1 MTDKEL
7 AQRLTGALDERIARA
22 SAAPVV
28 RERMNHMPS
37 ADVLTSP
44 QVKAIPVKQLRWK
57 NAIAAVLVVGM
68 LGGIGLGASKLLNRS
83 RHAQTGESGNNPV
96 VQTTEAATQNAEP
109 LPDAELPVVSFE
121 EDTKTLRVVGTGNY
135 DRIDLSRLPE
145 AANMIVEDDDFE
157 YRILPTVLFGKDSPI
172 EDPVSYL
179 PGYLEHVDQSL
190 AAIRKFVTDNST
202 NENVIAQTQK
212 HVKLSLNAFGSNN
225 INNSYTIDIVTGG
238 AFRLVGTHY
247 TLGLLYSSQFN
258 RDWKYVVYS
267 TWVDLYNNP
276 YCQMLFEDHSE
287 YYEACFYAPYF
298 QQAGGSWDL
307 RDRNNTVLLYD
318 VISWCN
324 LVFGRDWGGGTDETG
339 HLSDMLPSL
348 GAAKEGSNLSL
359 SEALSFMEYL
369 AEHYGADKVTA
380 YCFDA
385 CAMGYGESLSFEA
398 AFGTDFAAA
407 KAAWE
412 QSLIER
418 FGDGSEEPA
427 ELPQVSY
434 DADSRTVRITG
445 TTGYDRLD
453 LSSYMDNAMSLE
465 VEDDRFQFSTYVAL
479 LANRFDDPAAELPAY
494 LNRLDRSIDFIANYI
509 SDAAPNEEIAAQT
522 RKPVKIT
529 MQANAKSYSN
539 NTEDITLFL
548 GSAFKRHGVIYT
560 SALLNPACVTWY
572 QLGYIY
578 WVSFCLDPYNTL
590 YVGVTFEDAREY
602 TYYKDYFRMGGTGD
616 PTPENFTLLNDANAW
631 YNLVHGRDW
640 GGSETEC
647 GHINED
653 SSFNGDPNLEGNDLG
668 VAEAVSLINYLAE
681 QYGEKQVAAFCFD
694 TCTLEEAFGTDFAT
708 ARAAWEQSLLDRF
721 GDGSENP

>member
-22 SAAPVV
+22 SAAPVA
-28 RERMNHMPS
+28 RERMNHMPA
-37 ADVLTSP
+37 ADDLTSS

-68 LGGIGLGASKLLNRS
+68 LGGIGLAASKLLDRTMQP
-83 RHAQTGESGNNPV
+83 QTGESGNSGIT
-96 VQTTEAATQNAEP
+96 QTTEP
-109 LPDAELPVVSFE
+109 LPEDELPVVSFE
-121 EDTKTLRVVGTGNY
+121 EDTKTLRVVGTGHY

-225 INNSYTIDIVTGG
+225 VNNSYTIDIVTGG

-258 RDWKYVVYS
+258 QDWKYVVYS
-267 TWVDLYNNP
+267 SWVDWYNNP

-298 QQAGGSWDL
+298 RQAGGSWDL

-385 CAMGYGESLSFEA
+385 CAMGYGESLSFEE

-407 KAAWE
+407 K
-412 QSLIER
+412 
-418 FGDGSEEPA
+418 
-427 ELPQVSY
+427 
-434 DADSRTVRITG
+434 
-445 TTGYDRLD
+445 
-453 LSSYMDNAMSLE
+453 
-465 VEDDRFQFSTYVAL
+465 
-479 LANRFDDPAAELPAY
+479 
-494 LNRLDRSIDFIANYI
+494 
-509 SDAAPNEEIAAQT
+509 
-522 RKPVKIT
+522 
-529 MQANAKSYSN
+529 
-539 NTEDITLFL
+539 
-548 GSAFKRHGVIYT
+548 
-560 SALLNPACVTWY
+560 
-572 QLGYIY
+572 
-578 WVSFCLDPYNTL
+578 
-590 YVGVTFEDAREY
+590 
-602 TYYKDYFRMGGTGD
+602 
-616 PTPENFTLLNDANAW
+616 
-631 YNLVHGRDW
+631 
-640 GGSETEC
+640 
-647 GHINED
+647 
-653 SSFNGDPNLEGNDLG
+653 
-668 VAEAVSLINYLAE
+668 
-681 QYGEKQVAAFCFD
+681 
-694 TCTLEEAFGTDFAT
+694 
-708 ARAAWEQSLLDRF
+708 AAWEQSLLDRF

>member
-22 SAAPVV
+22 SAAPVA
-28 RERMNHMPS
+28 RERMNHMPA
-37 ADVLTSP
+37 ADDLTSS

-68 LGGIGLGASKLLNRS
+68 LGGIGLAASKLLDRTKQP
-83 RHAQTGESGNNPV
+83 QTGESGNSGIT
-96 VQTTEAATQNAEP
+96 QTTEP
-109 LPDAELPVVSFE
+109 LPEDELPVVSFE
-121 EDTKTLRVVGTGNY
+121 EDTKTLRVVGTGHY

-225 INNSYTIDIVTGG
+225 VNNSYTIDIVTGG

-267 TWVDLYNNP
+267 SWVDWYNNP
-276 YCQMLFEDHSE
+276 YCQMLFEDYSE
-287 YYEACFYAPYF
+287 DNEACFYAPYF
-298 QQAGGSWDL
+298 RQAGGNWDL
-307 RDRNNTVLLYD
+307 RDRSNMVLLHD

-348 GAAKEGSNLSL
+348 DADKEGSSLSL

-385 CAMGYGESLSFEA
+385 CAMGYGESLSFEE

-407 KAAWE
+407 K
-412 QSLIER
+412 
-418 FGDGSEEPA
+418 
-427 ELPQVSY
+427 
-434 DADSRTVRITG
+434 
-445 TTGYDRLD
+445 
-453 LSSYMDNAMSLE
+453 
-465 VEDDRFQFSTYVAL
+465 
-479 LANRFDDPAAELPAY
+479 
-494 LNRLDRSIDFIANYI
+494 
-509 SDAAPNEEIAAQT
+509 
-522 RKPVKIT
+522 
-529 MQANAKSYSN
+529 
-539 NTEDITLFL
+539 
-548 GSAFKRHGVIYT
+548 
-560 SALLNPACVTWY
+560 
-572 QLGYIY
+572 
-578 WVSFCLDPYNTL
+578 
-590 YVGVTFEDAREY
+590 
-602 TYYKDYFRMGGTGD
+602 
-616 PTPENFTLLNDANAW
+616 
-631 YNLVHGRDW
+631 
-640 GGSETEC
+640 
-647 GHINED
+647 
-653 SSFNGDPNLEGNDLG
+653 
-668 VAEAVSLINYLAE
+668 
-681 QYGEKQVAAFCFD
+681 
-694 TCTLEEAFGTDFAT
+694 
-708 ARAAWEQSLLDRF
+708 AAWEQSLLDRF